1 MIANLG
7 GFIEDRANSLP
18 NELDLPG
25 FLNLAFLISSHDSLA
40 ISIPALNLWTKILRS
55 ETLGQ
60 IDVVQPFTA
69 QLLELAT
76 SRLIRVCILFL
87 ALKIA
92 KILNTTLLIGD
103 ISVRKYGRRQQD
115 SQCSIPQ

>member
-7 GFIEDRANSLP
+7 GFIEDRASSLP
-18 NELDLPG
+18 NEIDLPG
-25 FLNLAFLISSHDSLA
+25 FFNLAFLISSHDSLA
-40 ISIPALNLWTKILRS
+40 ISIPALNLWTKILKS

-76 SRLIRVCILFL
+76 SRLIRVCISSLLQGTKLQNCNITDWGHFST
-87 ALKIA
+87 KIW
-92 KILNTTLLIGD
+92 
-103 ISVRKYGRRQQD
+103 RKVARY
-115 SQCSIPQ
+115 PA

>member
-7 GFIEDRANSLP
+7 GFIEDRASSLP
-18 NELDLPG
+18 NEIDLPG
-25 FLNLAFLISSHDSLA
+25 FLNLAFMISSHDSLA

-60 IDVVQPFTA
+60 IDVVQPFTV

-76 SRLIRVCILFL
+76 SRLIRVCIVSAAFEV
-87 ALKIA
+87 
-92 KILNTTLLIGD
+92 TELLTGGV
-103 ISVRKYGRRQQD
+103 SVRKHGRRQHD
-115 SQCSIPQ
+115 SQCSIPQRRS